1 MVTSFVAPVVVTEAG
16 PNPDLNPGHIY
27 NKTIIIF
34 HTNTEQG
41 KIKKNIFYEKVP
53 QVVEMVLVSIP
64 KTGS

>member
-34 HTNTEQG
+34 HTNTEQLIDRKG
-41 KIKKNIFYEKVP
+41 FFFLLAGGIYCV
-53 QVVEMVLVSIP
+53 
-64 KTGS
+64 T

>member
-34 HTNTEQG
+34 HTNTEQLIDR
-41 KIKKNIFYEKVP
+41 KDFFFFCLQEVYIV
-53 QVVEMVLVSIP
+53 
-64 KTGS
+64 